1 MVLNLDSKS
10 CQFSISLEGLQDQ
23 LSEFGLT
30 PNQSKVFIFL
40 EKYGSKTAP
49 ELSKVLMIPRTEI
62 YHILTA
68 LQNKGIVSKAFR
80 YPTRFSA
87 LPLDK
92 ALWSLVNAEKERI
105 RKLEKQERA
114 LTELWR
120 FMSKKHKHNGHMK
133 PDPESAKFAT
143 NLDFGIN
150 QNYYS

>member
-1 MVLNLDSKS
+1 VVLNQDSKS
-10 CQFSISLEGLQDQ
+10 YQFSISLEGIQDQ

-49 ELSKVLMIPRTEI
+49 ELSKVLMIPRTET

-68 LQNKGIVSKAFR
+68 LQNKEIVSTAFR
-80 YPTRFSA
+80 HPKRFSA

-105 RKLEKQERA
+105 RKLEKQEKS
-114 LTELWR
+114 LTELWG

-133 PDPESAKFAT
+133 PDP
-143 NLDFGIN
+143 
-150 QNYYS
+150 